1 MREEYRGLSFE
12 EFDDDLKEIMQAQV
26 NIVLYYGKENLDQL
40 TEYNLKESIKTIC
53 NYIKEGYCLIDPTAL
68 FDIIVSAGGEDK

>member
-1 MREEYRGLSFE
+1 MKGISFE
-12 EFDDDLKEIMQAQV
+12 EFDDDIKEIMQAQA

-53 NYIKEGYCLIDPTAL
+53 NYIKEGYCLIDPMAL
-68 FDIIVSAGGEDK
+68 FNIIAVAGGGENDD